1 MSGLP
6 LHLEA
11 ITHTAHTRRRALH
24 QPITHQCVE
33 HMPPDTIELCIPL
46 QGGARPRPPRQP
58 RLRHS
63 TGGSVSCRSFTP
75 PTHHSATSRHD
86 THMHVDLCHNHQ
98 HKPADWPSGCCT
110 LLLCSSQTR
119 HIKPSAHCAL
129 CHNRGVSDLT
139 PRETLAAGSCACAEK
154 ERNTSRPVWATRLN
168 TLGWIAM
175 YGRRL
180 RRSFHLEWNNKG
192 GQTYWALRRCH

>member
-11 ITHTAHTRRRALH
+11 THTAHTRRRALH

-33 HMPPDTIELCIPL
+33 HMLPDTTQTLHSIH
-46 QGGARPRPPRQP
+46 QGAARPRPPRQP

-63 TGGSVSCRSFTP
+63 TGGSVSCRSITP

-98 HKPADWPSGCCT
+98 HKPADWPSG
-110 LLLCSSQTR
+110 LLHAAALQQPDTTHQARPPTVLCVTT
-119 HIKPSAHCAL
+119 A
-129 CHNRGVSDLT
+129 GVSDLT
-139 PRETLAAGSCACAEK
+139 PREALTDGSCACAEK

-175 YGRRL
+175 YGRRV
-180 RRSFHLEWNNKG
+180 
-192 GQTYWALRRCH
+192 

>member
-11 ITHTAHTRRRALH
+11 THTAHTRRRALH

-119 HIKPSAHCAL
+119 HIKHVRPL
-129 CHNRGVSDLT
+129 CSVSRPRVSLT
-139 PRETLAAGSCACAEK
+139 SHHARLSGWVMCMRRKGAEHL
-154 ERNTSRPVWATRLN
+154 TRPVWATRPT

-180 RRSFHLEWNNKG
+180 
-192 GQTYWALRRCH
+192 